1 MKKIFMV
8 CFIIFLSACSESDI
22 EKNFSPL
29 SDDSL
34 ILAFGDSLTYGT
46 GTGGE
51 TSYPAVLQQLT
62 GLTVINEGIPGELSR
77 EGLQRLPGVLN
88 EYQPQLVILIHGGN
102 DILRNLSRQQMA
114 DNLKQMIAILKQRD
128 INIVMLGVPTFG
140 LLSLESAEIYE
151 QVAREQQ
158 VPIDLMILPAILS
171 DKQLKSDR
179 IHPNRQGYKMMAEAV
194 YQLLQKSGAL

>member
-1 MKKIFMV
+1 
-8 CFIIFLSACSESDI
+8 
-22 EKNFSPL
+22 
-29 SDDSL
+29 
-34 ILAFGDSLTYGT
+34 
-46 GTGGE
+46 
-51 TSYPAVLQQLT
+51 
-62 GLTVINEGIPGELSR
+62 
-77 EGLQRLPGVLN
+77 LN